1 MCSIVTLAHV
11 DYKEGNPAGY
21 HSEGVAPA
29 QYVKCL
35 TPMYLLPMKCHKIT

>member
-1 MCSIVTLAHV
+1 MCPIVTLG
-11 DYKEGNPAGY
+11 YKEGNPAGY